1 MTTVSTVLLNHL
13 DELREEEFERF
24 KWYMTKGVAT
34 GFDPIPKCKLEKT
47 TRENVVDLMKSNY
60 MSDTGKI
67 AVKILREMQ
76 QNNLAEQLEEKLA
89 KVQEKTDQADG
100 VVSCPAQAPVA
111 PVGPGAPGAPGAPGV
126 HQTITADGSSKVTA
140 PVLCGSQ
147 FGGPVN
153 LTFN

>member
-1 MTTVSTVLLNHL
+1 MTNVSTVLVNHL
-13 DELREEEFERF
+13 YELKEEEFERF
-24 KWYMTKGVAT
+24 KWYMTKDVAI
-34 GFDPIPKCKLEKT
+34 GFDPIPKGKLEKK

-111 PVGPGAPGAPGAPGV
+111 AVGPAAPGAPGV
-126 HQTITADGSSKVTA
+126 HQTITADSSSKVTA

-147 FGGPVN
+147 FSGPVN